1 MILWFDCSVYLMG
14 SPKYILDESEASK
27 EFHTDLI
34 NYKQTALGCKSFPLY
49 KSIMNTQK
57 KK

>member
-1 MILWFDCSVYLMG
+1 MG